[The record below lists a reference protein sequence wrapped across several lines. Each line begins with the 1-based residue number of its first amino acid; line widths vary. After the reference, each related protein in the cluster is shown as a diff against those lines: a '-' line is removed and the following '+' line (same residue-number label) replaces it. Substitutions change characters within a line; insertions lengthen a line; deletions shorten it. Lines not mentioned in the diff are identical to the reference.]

1 MRLLRQHAEG
11 AGAVSLTDT
20 EKTEP
25 DWLPCV
31 GCKTWHYAHLLKRA
45 KGFFWCVLCY
55 PSPME
60 VEK

>member
-1 MRLLRQHAEG
+1 M
-11 AGAVSLTDT
+11 SLTDA

-25 DWLPCV
+25 NWLPCV

-60 VEK
+60 EGR